1 MIDFVPFQ
9 KIPRW
14 SNQHI
19 VITEKIDG
27 TNAQICVNEDC
38 TEFRCGSRSRW
49 ITPDDDNYGFAR
61 WCENNREAVLSLG
74 KGQHFGEWY
83 GNGIQRGYGLTQGNK
98 RFVLFNTLRWG
109 TPEQSERLSATPIGV
124 VPILYQG
131 EFSTKPI
138 EECMVNLKLNGSSAE
153 PGFMNPEGIVIY
165 LPGSRSLFKLTY
177 ENMHK
182 WESEHAKSVLVESS
196 N

>member
-1 MIDFVPFQ
+1 MEFIPFP

-14 SNQHI
+14 STQHI

-27 TNAQICVNEDC
+27 TNAQVVVNEEC
-38 TEFRCGSRSRW
+38 TSFQCGSRNRW

-61 WCENNREAVLSLG
+61 WCADNKEAILSLG

-83 GNGIQRGYGLTQGNK
+83 GSGIQRGYGLSDK

-109 TPEQSERLSATPIGV
+109 TPEQKERLAKTPIGL

-131 EFSTKPI
+131 PFSDQVIEDNLLALKEF
-138 EECMVNLKLNGSSAE
+138 GSRAV
-153 PGFMNPEGIVIY
+153 PGQEAEGIIIY
-165 LPGSRSLFKLTY
+165 MPGSRSLFKYTFD
-177 ENMHK
+177 NRHK
-182 WESEHAKSVLVESS
+182 GEIDG
-196 N
+196 

>member
-1 MIDFVPFQ
+1 MVDFIPFQ

-27 TNAQICVNEDC
+27 TNAQIFINEDC

-61 WCENNREAVLSLG
+61 WCHDNSEAILSLG

-83 GNGIQRGYGLTQGNK
+83 GSGIQRGYGLSGGHK

-109 TPEQSERLSATPIGV
+109 TDEQRARLASTPIGI

-131 EFSTKPI
+131 EFAVKPI
-138 EECMVNLKLNGSSAE
+138 DDCMQDLLIKGSQAE
-153 PGFMNPEGIVIY
+153 PGYMNPEGIVIY

-177 ENMHK
+177 DNIHK
-182 WESEHAKSVLVESS
+182 WESEHAKEVQLAA
-196 N
+196 